1 MESAI
6 VPFSAL
12 MERKHNIVKASQG
25 TLNYL
30 SFLWVSAV
38 SFKILIKFAFKKIT
52 YLNESF
58 NPEDYK

>member
-12 MERKHNIVKASQG
+12 MERKNNIVKASQG

-30 SFLWVSAV
+30 SFL
-38 SFKILIKFAFKKIT
+38 
-52 YLNESF
+52 
-58 NPEDYK
+58 